1 MKLTWIIEELRKEL
15 QTQQHIASGALAASL
30 RMAKDG
36 NDYVVIG
43 RHYSYW
49 VNFGRRAGSLPPIT
63 AIANWVAIKGL
74 PTEATWPIA
83 KTIAAKGTPGQPY
96 VVWKEGNSIKR
107 TDFVSDTI
115 ERCKERIKEEL
126 QQEWKAIIFEKYRKE
141 Q

>member
-1 MKLTWIIEELRKEL
+1 MKLEWIIDELRSEL
-15 QTQQHIASGALAASL
+15 QKQQHIASGALAASL
-30 RMAKDG
+30 RIAKDG

-43 RHYSYW
+43 RNYSYW
-49 VNFGRRAGSLPPIT
+49 VNFGRRAGSLPPIR

-74 PTEATWPIA
+74 PKEAVWPITKSIA
-83 KTIAAKGTPGQPY
+83 KKGTPGQPY
-96 VVWKEGNSIKR
+96 VVWQEGNSLKR

-115 ERCKERIKEEL
+115 ERCKERIKEDL